1 MSYLDMIPTTKAQ
14 ALQTLAHLESS
25 LFISDLN
32 SFDTGILIIPH
43 SELVTD
49 SRLGENKQ
57 KYITEKG
64 HCFYLILDHYAR
76 VSLVARTIKTICK
89 ANNWTGELK
98 RFDYLLKKYPE
109 YFVESL
115 KDRYIFS

>member
-1 MSYLDMIPTTKAQ
+1 MIPNTKKQ
-14 ALQTLAHLESS
+14 AIATLTHLESS
-25 LFISDLN
+25 LFISELN
-32 SFDTGILIIPH
+32 SFDTGILSIPH
-43 SELVTD
+43 SELVAD

-64 HCFYLILDHYAR
+64 HCFYLAIDHYAR

-109 YFVESL
+109 YFVNSL
-115 KDRYIFS
+115 IERHTFC